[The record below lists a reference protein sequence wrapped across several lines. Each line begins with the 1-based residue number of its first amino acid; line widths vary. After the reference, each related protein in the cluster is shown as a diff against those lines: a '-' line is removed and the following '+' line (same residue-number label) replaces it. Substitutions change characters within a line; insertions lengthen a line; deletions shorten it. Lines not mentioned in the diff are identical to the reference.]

1 MRRIFSTV
9 LVLMLVLRGLL
20 GDAMAMGLMAG
31 GGHGDVPASQHA
43 AGESHAAAPTHANHA
58 MHANLDE
65 PLAASESRHDSHS
78 SAHATQLHEASA
90 APAARHAS
98 TSQADASSMA
108 HCASADAQRGA
119 TSDCDSSQHA
129 HCAACG
135 ICHSPL
141 GTWASL
147 GLPHAAPAQVAPM
160 GSLPAFASAVLAQVA
175 KPPIS

>member
-1 MRRIFSTV
+1 
-9 LVLMLVLRGLL
+9 MLVLRGLL

-31 GGHGDVPASQHA
+31 GGHGDAPASQHA
-43 AGESHAAAPTHANHA
+43 AVPTHANHA

-90 APAARHAS
+90 EAAHHAS

>member
-1 MRRIFSTV
+1 
-9 LVLMLVLRGLL
+9 MLVLRGLL

-31 GGHGDVPASQHA
+31 GGHGDAPASQHA
-43 AGESHAAAPTHANHA
+43 AGEPHVAAPTHA
-58 MHANLDE
+58 MHANLGE
-65 PLAASESRHDSHS
+65 PVASESRHDSHS
-78 SAHATQLHEASA
+78 SAHATKLHEANAEA
-90 APAARHAS
+90 AEHHTS
-98 TSQADASSMA
+98 TSQADAAGMA
-108 HCASADAQRGA
+108 HCASADAQRGV